1 MSRPDYLG
9 FTFLDSRVFRLQEVS
24 MRNVKAMSYHRML
37 HINLLLFV
45 FFLAAGCS
53 QDSTP
58 EIATQQT
65 PVAPPPVEPVTVI
78 EGMTAFEGAR
88 LIIGD
93 GSAPVEDAVF
103 IVEGDLIT
111 HVGGRGE
118 VTVPDGVKR
127 VNLNGKTVM
136 PTIINTHMHLS
147 GERETLINQLHQ
159 LAYFGVGAAA
169 SLGHDVS
176 DVPFQVRD
184 ELIPGAARLLT
195 AGRGISRPEPG
206 RSDAAYWINSE
217 EEGRT
222 AVKEQADRKVDIIK
236 IWVDDRNGQY
246 EKLTPSMYAAII
258 DEAHRHDLRVTA
270 HIFSLD
276 DAKGLLR
283 AGVDSFAHGIR
294 DQDIDDEAVALF
306 KDRPDVVL
314 VPNLPD
320 RGVAVD
326 MSWLRGLIPDDEL
339 DKVQTAATD
348 RPAVQQTFGIQA
360 RNLDR
365 LNREGVRIAFGT
377 DGSIVWASHM
387 EMEDM
392 VAAGMTPAEVIMA
405 ATRNSAELM
414 KLNNTGT
421 LAAGMSADFIVLDA
435 NPLDDITNTRR
446 INAVYLRGV
455 EVDRTVN
462 R

>member
-1 MSRPDYLG
+1 L
-9 FTFLDSRVFRLQEVS
+9 
-24 MRNVKAMSYHRML
+24 
-37 HINLLLFV
+37 
-45 FFLAAGCS
+45 
-53 QDSTP
+53 
-58 EIATQQT
+58 
-65 PVAPPPVEPVTVI
+65 
-78 EGMTAFEGAR
+78 
-88 LIIGD
+88 
-93 GSAPVEDAVF
+93 
-103 IVEGDLIT
+103 
-111 HVGGRGE
+111 
-118 VTVPDGVKR
+118 
-127 VNLNGKTVM
+127 
-136 PTIINTHMHLS
+136 
-147 GERETLINQLHQ
+147 
-159 LAYFGVGAAA
+159 
-169 SLGHDVS
+169 
-176 DVPFQVRD
+176 
-184 ELIPGAARLLT
+184 
-195 AGRGISRPEPG
+195 
-206 RSDAAYWINSE
+206 INSE

-421 LAAGMSADFIVLDA
+421 LAVGMSADFIVLDA
-435 NPLDDITNTRR
+435 NPLDDVTNTRR

>member
-1 MSRPDYLG
+1 
-9 FTFLDSRVFRLQEVS
+9 
-24 MRNVKAMSYHRML
+24 MRNVKAMSHHRML
-37 HINLLLFV
+37 HTNLLLFV
-45 FFLAAGCS
+45 FLLAAGCS
-53 QDSTP
+53 QDSTQ
-58 EIATQQT
+58 ELATQQT
-65 PVAPPPVEPVTVI
+65 SVVPPSVLVV
-78 EGMTAFEGAR
+78 GVTAFEGAR

-103 IVEGDLIT
+103 IVVDDRIT
-111 HVGGRGE
+111 HVGNRGE
-118 VTVPDGVKR
+118 VTVPDGAVR
-127 VNLNGKTVM
+127 VDLRGKTVM

-147 GERETLINQLHQ
+147 EDRQTLINQLHS
-159 LAYFGVGAAA
+159 LAYFGVGAAT

-176 DVPFQVRD
+176 DVPFQVRE

-217 EEGRT
+217 EEGRS
-222 AVKEQADRKVDIIK
+222 AVTEQANRKVDIIK

-294 DQDIDDEAVALF
+294 DQDIDDEAVAMF

-326 MSWLRGLIPDDEL
+326 MSWLRGLIPDDEF

-348 RPAVQQTFGIQA
+348 RPDVQRTFGIQA

-365 LNREGVRIAFGT
+365 LNREGIHIALGT

-392 VAAGMTPAEVIMA
+392 VAAGMTPAEVIVA

-414 KLNNTGT
+414 KLNDTGT

-446 INAVYLRGV
+446 IASVYLRGKA
-455 EVDRTVN
+455 VDRTAMHQ
-462 R
+462 